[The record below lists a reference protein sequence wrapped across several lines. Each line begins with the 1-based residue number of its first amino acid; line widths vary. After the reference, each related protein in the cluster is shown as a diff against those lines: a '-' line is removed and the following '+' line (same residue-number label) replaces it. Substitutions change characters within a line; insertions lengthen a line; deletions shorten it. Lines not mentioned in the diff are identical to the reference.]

1 MWNVFLVTYNICS
14 KIHTAHTK
22 IGAIEWCKSG
32 DGADYVVFS
41 ERSDSFYV
49 GSVGELFSGGQPGF
63 RVVSNVVDGFNNLV
77 CRGRSQPSDV
87 TIKSIHQSRL
97 HLDVEKL
104 AEMFKLPVQSLGD
117 SYVR

>member
-1 MWNVFLVTYNICS
+1 
-14 KIHTAHTK
+14 
-22 IGAIEWCKSG
+22 
-32 DGADYVVFS
+32 
-41 ERSDSFYV
+41 
-49 GSVGELFSGGQPGF
+49 
-63 RVVSNVVDGFNNLV
+63 
-77 CRGRSQPSDV
+77 V